1 MRWPRDAHEAPRGA
15 YRCAQK
21 FCSSLLMD
29 RWLRGSG
36 FRGQAT
42 RGSRRQKRLITI
54 VMNLAP
60 SSCVTIARAGLSQGA
75 FTANKCQVS
84 SCSDVPWA
92 LPARSPEHSN
102 AYLLWTV
109 KPIMG
114 LEARNVSMRRT
125 RASGATTITWS
136 RGATQSGFSLL
147 VGSVRSLTF
156 RGRPGPRMSR
166 GRARP
171 SGASRKIFSP
181 ELDGT
186 LSPIPSSI
194 GVARPDAR
202 AVTLRGTLTDVF
214 G

>member
-1 MRWPRDAHEAPRGA
+1 MAEGTGRSPLRWPRDAHEAPRGA

-29 RWLRGSG
+29 RWLRLRGSG

-42 RGSRRQKRLITI
+42 RGSWRQKTAHHHRDEFSALF
-54 VMNLAP
+54 VRH
-60 SSCVTIARAGLSQGA
+60 SCSRRAVAGA
-75 FTANKCQVS
+75 FTANKCQVC

-102 AYLLWTV
+102 AYFLWMV
-109 KPIMG
+109 KPIMD
-114 LEARNVSMRRT
+114 LEARNVSTRRT

-136 RGATQSGFSLL
+136 QPGVGGDTVWLQS
-147 VGSVRSLTF
+147 
-156 RGRPGPRMSR
+156 
-166 GRARP
+166 
-171 SGASRKIFSP
+171 
-181 ELDGT
+181 LDGT
-186 LSPIPSSI
+186 SSPILWSI